1 MALRILEVRVPAGS
15 VDAGEVAREMT
26 EEYAALDVWEETSG
40 STPDSGPLSRFRV
53 LVDAADTEPILDE
66 LERRFGDEDEFRVLI
81 LPVEAALPRRQEKE
95 EEEAEA
101 TGDEEAGRS
110 GLRRVSREELYA
122 DLTDATELGP
132 TYLVMIGL
140 SAVVCAFGLITDETA
155 VVIGAMVIAPLLG
168 PLTALSLATT
178 LADGELGR
186 RSLRA
191 GGSGLT
197 VAFGLSVLIGLLV
210 PAEPSLPQIVT
221 RTSAGLE
228 DVGLALAAGSAGTL
242 AFTAGTA
249 EAIVGVMVAVALVPP
264 LAAAGLLLGS
274 GYPAAAGGAA
284 LLTVVNVICV
294 NLAGV
299 VTFLL
304 QGVQPNSW
312 WEAKRA
318 RRATRWALVLWG
330 ALLAILVGTI
340 LYLQA
345 P

>member
-1 MALRILEVRVPAGS
+1 MALRILEVRIPAGS
-15 VDAGEVAREMT
+15 AGEVIREMT

-53 LVDAADTEPILDE
+53 LVDVADTEPILDE
-66 LERRFGDEDEFRVLI
+66 LERRFGGEDEFRVLI
-81 LPVEAALPRRQEKE
+81 LPVEAALPRRQEE

-101 TGDEEAGRS
+101 TGDEEDDRS
-110 GLRRVSREELYA
+110 PFRRVSREELYS
-122 DLTDATELGP
+122 DLSDATDLGP
-132 TYLVMIGL
+132 NYLVMIGL
-140 SAVVCAFGLITDETA
+140 SAVVCAFGLLTDETA

-191 GGSGLT
+191 GAAGLL
-197 VAFGLSVLIGLLV
+197 VAFLLSVVIGLLV
-210 PAEPSLPQIVT
+210 PAHPSLPQIAT
-221 RTSAGLE
+221 RTSPGLE

-274 GYPAAAGGAA
+274 GYPAAAGGAS

-318 RRATRWALVLWG
+318 RRATRWALGLWG
-330 ALLAILVGTI
+330 VLLAILVGTI
-340 LYLQA
+340 LFLQA
-345 P
+345 Q

>member
-15 VDAGEVAREMT
+15 AGEVAREMT

-81 LPVEAALPRRQEKE
+81 LPVEAALPRREEKE

-101 TGDEEAGRS
+101 AGDEDEEAGRS

-122 DLTDATELGP
+122 DLSDATELGP

-191 GGSGLT
+191 GGSGLA

-210 PAEPSLPQIVT
+210 PAEPSLPQVVT

-264 LAAAGLLLGS
+264 LTAAGLLLGS

-284 LLTVVNVICV
+284 LLTLVNVICV

-330 ALLAILVGTI
+330 ALLAILVATI

>member
-15 VDAGEVAREMT
+15 AGEVTRDMT

-66 LERRFGDEDEFRVLI
+66 LERRFGGEDEFRVLI
-81 LPVEAALPRRQEKE
+81 LPVEAALPRRQEE

-191 GGSGLT
+191 GGSGLV

-340 LYLQA
+340 LYLQT

>member
-15 VDAGEVAREMT
+15 AGEVTREMI

-66 LERRFGDEDEFRVLI
+66 LERRFGDEEEFRVLI
-81 LPVEAALPRRQEKE
+81 LPVEAALPRRQEE
-95 EEEAEA
+95 EEEAEG

-122 DLTDATELGP
+122 DLSDATELGP

-191 GGSGLT
+191 GGSGLV

-284 LLTVVNVICV
+284 LLTLVNVICV

-318 RRATRWALVLWG
+318 RHATRWALVLWG

-340 LYLQA
+340 LYLQG